1 MKLKTLLLTVLLIAG
16 LIMSCGGKKEDKQEK
31 SNQKYN
37 EYVEFFNDIKMGKF
51 DKFYNIYMGKFSND
65 NADFKI
71 PDENS
76 IKEIIGLS
84 ENVDYFEKRI
94 EEMEKSVNK
103 KPEFEV
109 DKNLQ
114 EFLGAIKAEKEVMS
128 EIIDYYKNGEYKK
141 DNFEK
146 GKQLHLKY
154 VDINK
159 KAMEKYIPYTE
170 NMKKFMAK
178 NREER
183 LKDLKNKGLKAK
195 YYVVKFIDDTDKF
208 SNKLYE
214 SEEGE
219 FTEEDVKELKELS
232 LNLRKTYEEWV
243 KIDAKNITEEKY
255 DLGEYNKLRGNAGMI
270 TDLADNITKKVE
282 AKSDD
287 LYKLAENFSNGHQ
300 KLIIDYNK
308 MIGAVK

>member
-1 MKLKTLLLTVLLIAG
+1 MKLKKLLLIVSLIAV

-31 SNQKYN
+31 SSQKYN

-51 DKFYNIYMGKFSND
+51 DKFYDIYMEKFSDD

-76 IKEIIGLS
+76 IKEIVGLG
-84 ENVDYFEKRI
+84 ENVAYFEKRI

-103 KPEFEV
+103 KPEFQV
-109 DKNLQ
+109 DKDLQ

-128 EIIDYYKNGEYKK
+128 EMINYYKNGEYKK

-154 VDINK
+154 VEINK

-170 NMKKFMAK
+170 NMKKFMEK

-183 LKDLKNKGLKAK
+183 LKEMKAKGLKAK
-195 YYVVKFIDDTDKF
+195 YYMVKFIDDTDKF

-232 LNLRKTYEEWV
+232 RNLRKTYEEWV
-243 KIDAKNITEEKY
+243 KVDAKNITEERY

-270 TDLADNITKKVE
+270 TDSADNIIKKIE

-287 LYKLAENFSNGHQ
+287 LYKLSENFSNGHQ

-308 MIGAVK
+308 MIKAVK